1 MSFNRFFL
9 VLQFVVLLLP
19 LGIVYLIALAIFTAI
34 QLRDGDILPILLG
47 ILLLA
52 PFLVA
57 AFRIMLCAIK
67 GIESLKSLGSGWWL
81 ISSVAIGASVISI
94 LVFVLGDFS
103 QLGEVT
109 GTLIATLSF
118 SSVLVIPFIHCVFL
132 KLMDDGA

>member
-1 MSFNRFFL
+1 MSFNRVFL

-19 LGIVYLIALAIFTAI
+19 LGIMYLTALAVLTAV
-34 QLRDGDILPILLG
+34 QLQVGDILPTLLG
-47 ILLLA
+47 ALLLA

-57 AFRIMLCAIK
+57 AFRIMICAIK
-67 GIESLKSLGSGWWL
+67 GIESLRSLGSGWWL
-81 ISSVAIGASVISI
+81 ISSVAIGASIISI

-103 QLGEVT
+103 QLGEVA

-118 SSVLVIPFIHCVFL
+118 SSLLVIPFTHCVFL

>member
-19 LGIVYLIALAIFTAI
+19 LGIVYLTALAIFTTI
-34 QLRDGDILPILLG
+34 QLQDGDILPTLLG

-67 GIESLKSLGSGWWL
+67 SVKSLKSLGSGWWL
-81 ISSVAIGASVISI
+81 TSSIAIGASTISI
-94 LVFVLGDFS
+94 LVFALGDFS

-132 KLMDDGA
+132 KLRDEGL